1 MVEVIN
7 YIFGSL
13 QASSDAI
20 KRMKKILRNQA
31 RFNRTLTAF
40 AFTITTYALM
50 AEIHNYRQTKKIE
63 EELGNKIEELR
74 DEIEELKYIW
84 PK

>member
-1 MVEVIN
+1 MVEVIS
-7 YIFGSL
+7 YIFGNL
-13 QASSDAI
+13 QTSSDAI
-20 KRMKKILRNQA
+20 KGIKKILRNQT
-31 RFNRTLTAF
+31 RFNRTLIAF

-50 AEIHNYRQTKKIE
+50 VEIHNYRQDKKIE
-63 EELGNKIEELR
+63 ELNNEIEKLS

>member
-40 AFTITTYALM
+40 AFAITTYTLM
-50 AEIHNYRQTKKIE
+50 VEIHNYRQNKKIE
-63 EELGNKIEELR
+63 ELRDEIEELR